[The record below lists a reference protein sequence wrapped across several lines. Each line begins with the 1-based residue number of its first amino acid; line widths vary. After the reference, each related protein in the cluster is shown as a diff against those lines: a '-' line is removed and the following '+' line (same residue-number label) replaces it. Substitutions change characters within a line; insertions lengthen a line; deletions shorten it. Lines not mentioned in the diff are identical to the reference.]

1 VKNRTHRTDNSIG
14 RHGIRRYGI
23 RRNAGVAG
31 VAALALALASCSA
44 ADRLGNIGEK
54 PLMSPIVNPTSIPGY
69 QPVSMPMPNPQVV
82 ERQPNSLWRGGSRT
96 FFKDLRASRVGD
108 ILTVVIDL
116 NEVGTFTADDRRRRD
131 NTEASN
137 IASLFGFQRTLAGLL
152 PKGIG
157 GRPDNSSTS
166 GGDNGIGA
174 GLTSSNDIRGRG
186 DITRTERLS
195 MRLAATVT
203 QILPNGNLVIS
214 GKQEIRVNFELRELV
229 MVGIVRPEDIS
240 ARNTVNY
247 DQIAEA
253 RVSYGGRGQMTDVQQ
268 PRYGTQLLDI
278 ISPF

>member
-1 VKNRTHRTDNSIG
+1 MKNRTLRTDISIG
-14 RHGIRRYGI
+14 RY
-23 RRNAGVAG
+23 AG
-31 VAALALALASCSA
+31 VAALALALTGCSA
-44 ADRLGNIGEK
+44 ADRLANIGEK

-157 GRPDNSSTS
+157 GRPDNSSTA

-174 GLTSSNDIRGRG
+174 GYTSSNDIRGRG

>member
-1 VKNRTHRTDNSIG
+1 VKNRTHRTDISIG
-14 RHGIRRYGI
+14 RFGIGRF
-23 RRNAGVAG
+23 AG
-31 VAALALALASCSA
+31 VAAIALALAGCSA

-54 PLMSPIVNPTSIPGY
+54 PLLSPIVNPTSIPGY

-116 NEVGTFTADDRRRRD
+116 NEVGTFSADDRRRRD

-166 GGDNGIGA
+166 GGTGDNGISTGY
-174 GLTSSNDIRGRG
+174 TSSNDIRGRG

-203 QILPNGNLVIS
+203 QILPNGNLVIT

-240 ARNTVNY
+240 SRNTVNY